1 MSIIKQLFICL
12 VASTI
17 TSSGSP
23 AIASDQSTSS
33 NSDAYEHLL
42 AVNPIRATAK
52 TSSLSGS
59 GSSGGLSKGVNAS
72 SSSSSTGTGAGSSGS
87 SSSGGSSSGG
97 KSTSSGPV
105 ISGTTIP
112 STVTHLIISNKTGS
126 PVTIGVQCQL
136 PGALVQ
142 DGCTTNI
149 SDMAIIDVTSGA
161 TPTPQAFTTFS
172 TGQGTYALASMHQY
186 EIVNLKANPFS
197 VPANQQQNCLQGL
210 IVSFGQWNN
219 CPVIP
224 PNVTPAF
231 PIPFVAGP
239 AIPNGS
245 NGAEPTLNIPS
256 TINGVAVTG
265 TGSTEVC
272 DITCVNGANSIL
284 KLTITSPSQAPA
296 GGSQALAWLYD
307 ASGSIGA
314 GQSFSTTNSW
324 VNIADKCDDN
334 CYKLVNGVQTDRPGV
349 FPYGCTQCNINPDPK
364 PPCGQFCAA
373 QNGLASN
380 TGCTFNRA
388 AQTANPVTARFGGTV
403 EFSYL
408 SPAVPTPACQ
418 GMGQP

>member
-1 MSIIKQLFICL
+1 MSKIGLLLICSM
-12 VASTI
+12 VSMI
-17 TSSGSP
+17 TSSGS
-23 AIASDQSTSS
+23 
-33 NSDAYEHLL
+33 L
-42 AVNPIRATAK
+42 ALALDNAPTWKVNA
-52 TSSLSGS
+52 SGS
-59 GSSGGLSKGVNAS
+59 GSSGSGSAGGTSKGDSS
-72 SSSSSTGTGAGSSGS
+72 SSSSSTSGFGGGLKAGVSGS
-87 SSSGGSSSGG
+87 SSSGSSGSSGG
-97 KSTSSGPV
+97 GYYNPLPGSPSSLIPGTS
-105 ISGTTIP
+105 IP
-112 STVTHLIISNKTGS
+112 STVTRLIISNKTGS

-149 SDMAIIDVTSGA
+149 SDMAIMDVTSGA

-172 TGQGTYALASMHQY
+172 TGQGTYALASMHRY
-186 EIVNLKANPFS
+186 EIVNLKTNPFS

-219 CPVIP
+219 CPVTP
-224 PNVTPAF
+224 PNVAPAF

-296 GGSQALAWLYD
+296 GGSQALPWLYD

-334 CYKLVNGVQTDRPGV
+334 CYKIVNGVQTDRPGV